1 MLAFHFELL
10 FRVALGGGEVFA
22 QLLGRA
28 AWPVAR
34 GIALNAPSLF
44 ERSRIHGVEAK
55 LVQKSSDYGLGVRI
69 ITCDDERAPILGAQR
84 LSVLGQL
91 CGVDVVKSLD
101 DFRTRAC

>member
-10 FRVALGGGEVFA
+10 FRVPLGGGEVFA

-69 ITCDDERAPILGAQR
+69 ITCDDERAPILGA
-84 LSVLGQL
+84 
-91 CGVDVVKSLD
+91 
-101 DFRTRAC
+101 RAYFKRINAANAST

>member
-10 FRVALGGGEVFA
+10 FRVPLGGGEVFA
-22 QLLGRA
+22 QLFGRA

-55 LVQKSSDYGLGVRI
+55 LVQQPSNDGLGVRI
-69 ITCDDERAPILGAQR
+69 ITCDDERAPILGAR
-84 LSVLGQL
+84 RTSV
-91 CGVDVVKSLD
+91 
-101 DFRTRAC
+101 ACS